1 MRSRSLN
8 CCRNASWREVKL
20 YSRPNK
26 EATSLGGLLPIVT
39 CTMLL
44 VTVVLHVALATA
56 IIITLRLLG
65 ASFDGSPN
73 PAAMGHRLHELET
86 VDIRLVSEP
95 APVGGGGR
103 CGAGQRAEAN
113 EGSKS
118 DNSDARAFH
127 LSGPETFRLHRAAR
141 DRNNEPDASSVSV
154 TTLTHDEEAWHMVVC
169 FFFASCF
176 RKSCAVFPGSAP
188 NFVSSAEPSETRIG
202 ALRRVLLTV
211 S

>member
-1 MRSRSLN
+1 MRSRSPS
-8 CCRNASWREVKL
+8 CCPSASWREVKL

-26 EATSLGGLLPIVT
+26 EAASLGGLLPVVT
-39 CTMLL
+39 RTMLL

-118 DNSDARAFH
+118 ENSDARAFQ
-127 LSGPETFRLHRAAR
+127 LSGPETFQIKH
-141 DRNNEPDASSVSV
+141 AS
-154 TTLTHDEEAWHMVVC
+154 
-169 FFFASCF
+169 
-176 RKSCAVFPGSAP
+176 G
-188 NFVSSAEPSETRIG
+188 
-202 ALRRVLLTV
+202 
-211 S
+211 